1 MVCGHEE
8 VLSRVGDVLP
18 TRLQALRYESETY
31 AFNGRFRCPF
41 EVRIGRRI
49 PPVVEPALARM
60 GAPLAP
66 AGSRG
71 TISGIFIT
79 NSPNQEQ
86 GGVA

>member
-31 AFNGRFRCPF
+31 AFNGRFRGLF
-41 EVRIGRRI
+41 EVWTGRRI
-49 PPVVEPALARM
+49 PSVVEPVLVRL

-66 AGSRG
+66 AGTRG
-71 TISGIFIT
+71 TISEIFIT

>member
-31 AFNGRFRCPF
+31 AFHGRFRCLF
-41 EVRIGRRI
+41 EVWTGRRS